1 MKKSISIFIVLLI
14 FSTKLIAQLPGL
26 PGLAN
31 WKVNEP
37 LYQYN
42 MTIVA
47 KLNMDG
53 TQLINQL
60 DLVGA
65 FVGGTCRGV
74 SGLIYVASAKS
85 FYAYL
90 TVFSNTP
97 GEAITFYLY
106 NSANLKTSKVSKT
119 INFLPNQ
126 HLGDLFQSYSIA
138 EPTLNNKA
146 DILSFDFLNIKTT
159 SSAISTGLVNL
170 SISESNSLANLTPV
184 FTLSKG
190 ATLLKSRLAQSSG
203 STAYSFTAPVVYEVL
218 SEDEST
224 LSNYT
229 VNVSKSSDPIMFYK
243 KDEVCS
249 KLGAIKVVSTR
260 EGNTVQLSLNGN
272 PIASKQILNGEA
284 VFLNLK
290 SGTYVAT
297 IGAENKIIVV
307 KSL

>member
-1 MKKSISIFIVLLI
+1 MRMKKKVLIFIFLLI
-14 FSTKLIAQLPGL
+14 SSIRLLAQLPG
-26 PGLAN
+26 

-37 LYQYN
+37 AYQYT
-42 MTIVA
+42 MTFIA

-53 TQLINQL
+53 AQLINQN
-60 DLVGA
+60 DMVGA
-65 FVGGTCRGV
+65 FAGTTCRGV
-74 SGLIYVASAKS
+74 SGLTYVASAKT

-97 GEAITFYLY
+97 GETITFYLY
-106 NSANLKTSKVSKT
+106 NSANNKTSKVSKT
-119 INFLPNQ
+119 INFLAYQ

-146 DILSFDFLNIKTT
+146 DILSFEFLNIKTI

-184 FTLSKG
+184 YTLSKG

-203 STAYSFTAPVVYEVL
+203 SVAYSFTAPVVYEVL

-224 LSNYT
+224 LSSYT
-229 VNVSKSSDPIMFYK
+229 VNATKSLDPTLFYK

-249 KLGAIKVVSTR
+249 NLGAIRVVSKR
-260 EGNTVQLSLNGN
+260 EGNTVQLSLNGM
-272 PIASKQILNGEA
+272 PVASKQIINGEA
-284 VFLNLK
+284 VFLNLQ

-297 IGAENKIIVV
+297 LGTEYKVILI